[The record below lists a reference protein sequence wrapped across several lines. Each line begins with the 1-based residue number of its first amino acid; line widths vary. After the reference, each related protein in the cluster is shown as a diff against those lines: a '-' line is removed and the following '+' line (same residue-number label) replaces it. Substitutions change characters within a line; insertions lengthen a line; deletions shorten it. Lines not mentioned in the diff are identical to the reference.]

1 MGNLEYEYKEK
12 LTTEYDKCIYELAQ
26 AEIEKKDTSQLFD
39 RVLNIQKQ
47 IAALDVE
54 ITIDKL
60 KNFEE
65 RKSK

>member
-26 AEIEKKDTSQLFD
+26 AEIAKKDTSELFN
-39 RVLNIQKQ
+39 RVINIQKQ

-60 KNFEE
+60 KNFE
-65 RKSK
+65 KSHQK